1 MKNISQ
7 VQIMSICQETIN
19 VINCVQDGTSLCT
32 NQEAVKKSVR
42 ICLYITST
50 RTKWN

>member
-19 VINCVQDGTSLCT
+19 VIDMFVHQIHTDQMESGKLAQMT
-32 NQEAVKKSVR
+32 
-42 ICLYITST
+42 
-50 RTKWN
+50 